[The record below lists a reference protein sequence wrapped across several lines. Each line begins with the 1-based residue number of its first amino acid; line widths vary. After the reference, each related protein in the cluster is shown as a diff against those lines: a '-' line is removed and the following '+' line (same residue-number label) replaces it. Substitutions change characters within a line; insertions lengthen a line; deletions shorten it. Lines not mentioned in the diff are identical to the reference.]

1 MKGRLLVLERYQN
14 ARSKSVKLSE
24 KVGELCTRGYSTM
37 LGYWGDDERT
47 QEVNLCLFIESIR

>member
-1 MKGRLLVLERYQN
+1 M
-14 ARSKSVKLSE
+14 SE

-47 QEVNLCLFIESIR
+47 QEVIQQLVRLSLFF

>member
-1 MKGRLLVLERYQN
+1 MVLERYQN

-47 QEVNLCLFIESIR
+47 QEVIQQLVRLSLFF